1 VEAAMAR
8 FTLRE
13 RSGTGIDIPDLNTS
27 ANNVGDQV
35 LIIDRQLEDRH
46 GNLAGT
52 FVFWGTIVKR
62 FAQDDIVVA
71 FEATNN
77 LNKGLIN
84 TQGVIRFNDFTLP
97 NGVTFAIV
105 GGTRKYKKAR
115 GTVTG
120 KFVAPDVFFTF
131 RVF

>member
-1 VEAAMAR
+1 MAR

-13 RSGTGIDIPDLNTS
+13 RLGTGIDIPDLTTS
-27 ANNVGDQV
+27 PNNVGDQV
-35 LIIDRQLEDRH
+35 LIIDRQLEDKK
-46 GNLAGT
+46 GNLVGS
-52 FVFWGTIVKR
+52 FISWGTIVKR

-84 TQGVIRFNDFTLP
+84 TQGVIRYNDFPLP
-97 NGVTFAIV
+97 KGVTFAIV

-120 KFVAPDVFFTF
+120 KFLAPDVLFTF
-131 RVF
+131 RVK

>member
-1 VEAAMAR
+1 MAK

-13 RSGTGIDIPDLNTS
+13 RPETGIDLPDLNTS
-27 ANNVGDQV
+27 PNHVGDQV

-77 LNKGLIN
+77 LNKGMIN

-105 GGTRKYKKAR
+105 GGTRKYKKAH
-115 GTVTG
+115 GAVTG
-120 KFVAPDVFFTF
+120 KFVAPDVLFTF

>member
-1 VEAAMAR
+1 MAR

-84 TQGVIRFNDFTLP
+84 IQGVIRFNDFPLP

>member
-1 VEAAMAR
+1 MAR

-62 FAQDDIVVA
+62 FAQDDIVVP

-84 TQGVIRFNDFTLP
+84 TQGVIRFNDFPLP